1 MKSNDV
7 KIRKQNM
14 KIYSLYRMLSLDHI
28 FYYAIEFMFLTQ
40 VKNLTASDIVLGQS
54 FYSLFS
60 IILQI
65 PIVIAI
71 DKIGKKRCT
80 VIANIFLAL
89 YVLVIMN
96 CKNIWT
102 LIFAQLLDAFCF
114 SIKDTADISLLNNSI
129 PDTSKKGEIYSKIE
143 GRGSKNYYY
152 ISAITAVLAGILYQV
167 NPYIPLISSFIISI
181 ISIIMSLAFTEI
193 AEENKTENESIITY
207 INELK
212 ISLKFIFKSNRLKA
226 LLLYSGI
233 IWAVFC
239 LMTTCVNNLLKDIG
253 AVAIILAI
261 KTSMSEIF
269 SGIGSKKQLDFHN
282 KFKNKSLSVILV
294 GTLASIFIIGI
305 TGVLKLNM
313 VLSISIIF
321 PAVAFY
327 NLFKGINQV
336 ITARYLQNFASENLI
351 SKIYAVNSISR
362 NLARA
367 ILGFI
372 GSYLLEITDSSNAI
386 IIIGIIFFIIV
397 IMLIMYMKTRIGLK
411 PEDYKLEDIKFE

>member
-327 NLFKGINQV
+327 NLFKGVNQV